1 MSSKNSVDLAI
12 STLKQYSK
20 LMNDE
25 RFVVEMLKSSQMN
38 RHDFQFN
45 SKQAEYMLAC
55 YENMLAKGFSSPF
68 EVDY

>member
-25 RFVVEMLKSSQMN
+25 RFIVEMLKSSQMN
-38 RHDFQFN
+38 RQDFQFN
-45 SKQAEYMLAC
+45 FKQAEYMLVC
-55 YENMLAKGFSSPF
+55 YENMLARGYNSPF